1 MALLVYFVCN
11 ILSFTG
17 VLLGQVAPTDDELAA
32 ATSETPLVQDDL
44 VKVEGTKVVLK
55 KDLLE
60 Q

>member
-1 MALLVYFVCN
+1 MYILYN
-11 ILSFTG
+11 ILSFTD